1 MEELKKIKIRSA
13 QFVIVRTPDYGSG
26 GRGLLEK
33 CRVPRSA
40 VFFELH
46 LLMGDTKQRGVRR
59 RKSVFIGIAN
69 SDRRSQLRVCQ
80 TLLSVAC
87 GNIHR
92 SSLLTAKD
100 VSLLGID
107 VSPAAKRPLRRSERK
122 NPGRKRRLFSQ
133 NTNTTSQVTTETYIV
148 FLQ

>member
-1 MEELKKIKIRSA
+1 M
-13 QFVIVRTPDYGSG
+13 
-26 GRGLLEK
+26 
-33 CRVPRSA
+33 
-40 VFFELH
+40 
-46 LLMGDTKQRGVRR
+46 
-59 RKSVFIGIAN
+59 GIAN

-100 VSLLGID
+100 VSLLRID
-107 VSPAAKRPLRRSERK
+107 VSPAAKRPLKRSERK
-122 NPGRKRRLFSQ
+122 DPSGKRRLFSQ
-133 NTNTTSQVTTETYIV
+133 NTDTTSQVTIETYIV

>member
-1 MEELKKIKIRSA
+1 MVTGGGSYLK
-13 QFVIVRTPDYGSG
+13 
-26 GRGLLEK
+26 K

-40 VFFELH
+40 MFFELH
-46 LLMGDTKQRGVRR
+46 LPMGDTKQRGVRR
-59 RKSVFIGIAN
+59 RKSVFMGIAN

-87 GNIHR
+87 GNIHH

-100 VSLLGID
+100 VSLLRID
-107 VSPAAKRPLRRSERK
+107 VSPAAKRPLKRSERK
-122 NPGRKRRLFSQ
+122 DPGGKRRLFSQ
-133 NTNTTSQVTTETYIV
+133 NTDTTSQVTIETYIV